1 MPMILLVDMDAFFA
15 SVEQSLHPQLRG
27 QPVIVCGDPDRRGV
41 VTAASYEARP
51 FGVRAGMPLGEAK
64 RLCPHAQYV
73 EGNPEKY
80 VSVSL
85 QLLDLYLEHSP
96 DVEPFSVD
104 EAFVGLGPEAPT
116 LDHAFEVA
124 HTIQTKVRERFDL
137 GASIGIGPNKLIAK
151 MASGVAKPCGLTA
164 LDEEGFRRTFG
175 PQDVQAL
182 WGVGPK
188 LAERMKAIG
197 LATVG
202 DLARAPDGL
211 LASTFGII
219 GPQMKQA
226 ANGFDDTPLVPYH
239 RSLDAKSVGHEVTLP
254 EDCDDAAYL
263 EGTLL
268 RLADQ
273 VARRMRGED
282 YVGRTIVLK
291 LRDHRFHTIT
301 RQKVIDSATADVTR
315 IFETVRQLFRAN
327 WKADAVRLLGVS
339 VSQIAKGEDSVQGNL
354 FDQDERS
361 LRLRDALDR
370 LRDKLGEAS
379 VVPLGSL
386 RHRGELGHVPFG
398 AARPTKQTG
407 PDRLADPT
415 QGMRAKVGQ
424 RARRETPDEP
434 DLRAP
439 GDRSRP
445 GGTNAGRRASID
457 RARHELGGGGDPLDP
472 PLDPFEVPEPPE
484 WEP

>member
-15 SVEQSLHPQLRG
+15 SVEQSLHPHLKG
-27 QPVIVCGDPDRRGV
+27 QALIVCGDPDRRGV

-51 FGVRAGMPLGEAK
+51 FGVHAGMPLQEAK
-64 RLCPHAQYV
+64 RLCPQAHYV

-80 VSVSL
+80 VGISL

-116 LDHAFEVA
+116 LDHALEVA
-124 HTIQTKVRERFDL
+124 RRIQTNVRERFDL

-164 LDEEGFRRTFG
+164 LDEEAFRRTFW
-175 PQDVQAL
+175 PQDVQAM

-202 DLARAPDGL
+202 DLARAPEGL
-211 LASTFGII
+211 LASTFGVI

-226 ANGFDDTPLVPYH
+226 ANGHDDTPLVPYH
-239 RSLDAKSVGHEVTLP
+239 RAIDAKSVGHEVTLP
-254 EDCDDAAYL
+254 ADCDDAAYL

-268 RLADQ
+268 RLSDQ
-273 VARRMRGED
+273 VARRLRAED

-291 LRDHRFHTIT
+291 LRDHRFRTIT
-301 RQKVIDSATADVTR
+301 RQKVLDRATADASR
-315 IFETVRQLFRAN
+315 IFETARFLFRAH
-327 WKADAVRLLGVS
+327 WKGDAVRLLGVS
-339 VSQIAKGEDSVQGNL
+339 ASHVAKGEDSVQGNL
-354 FDQDERS
+354 FAEDERA
-361 LRLRDALDR
+361 LRLRGALDQ
-370 LRDKLGEAS
+370 LRNKLGEAS

-398 AARPTKQTG
+398 APK
-407 PDRLADPT
+407 PDPKRGSGKIAAPS
-415 QGMRAKVGQ
+415 QEMRAKVGE
-424 RARRETPDEP
+424 RARRES
-434 DLRAP
+434 P
-439 GDRSRP
+439 GEAASGVRGPRGS
-445 GGTNAGRRASID
+445 GGGVNAGRRAAID
-457 RARHELGGGGDPLDP
+457 RARHELGAGGPDDPGSFERDEPWDP
-472 PLDPFEVPEPPE
+472 PEAS
-484 WEP
+484 